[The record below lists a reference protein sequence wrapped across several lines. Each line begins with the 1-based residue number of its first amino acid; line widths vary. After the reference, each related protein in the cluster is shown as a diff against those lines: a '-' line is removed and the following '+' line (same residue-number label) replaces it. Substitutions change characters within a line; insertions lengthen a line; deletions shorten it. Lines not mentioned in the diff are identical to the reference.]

1 MVYGVM
7 SEYCQPNESGLFDK
21 AVRLEELHAMGDPL
35 ARLDEVIDWALF
47 EAVFERLPKAEPK
60 GLGGRP
66 AFAPAMMFKALIIQ
80 NLYQLSDAQLEFQIT
95 DRLSFKRFLGRTDA
109 DKSPDEKTFWAFR
122 ETLTRHEL
130 IEPLFAIFHTAL
142 EAQGMF
148 ARKGQRVAAT
158 FVEVARQRNHSA
170 LSRFG
175 RLKALSLSKGSWPK
189 GSREDNATIKVGGVP
204 EGWKDQPQKAR
215 QKDVAARWTKKNGG
229 RYYGYKNHV
238 KVESRSHSALSSW
251 PKGKLIEDFTVT
263 AASVHDRNALEE
275 LIAEGDPTTYVDS
288 AYTGA
293 RCEQIFAERRVP
305 AKPIERACRN
315 KPLNGSQQRNNRAR
329 SKIRVRVEH
338 VFATMRMCMRSA
350 WNRCIGLSRN
360 RAMISMTNLVDNMV
374 RFEQIERLGLKN
386 WRAA

>member
-1 MVYGVM
+1 M
-7 SEYCQPNESGLFDK
+7 SKYLQPSECGFFDQ
-21 AVRLEELHAMGDPL
+21 AMRLEELQEMGDPL
-35 ARLDEVIDWALF
+35 ARLDEVIDWTLF
-47 EAVFERLPKAEPK
+47 ASVFERLPKAEPK

-66 AFAPAMMFKALIIQ
+66 AFAPALMFKALIIQ
-80 NLYQLSDAQLEFQIT
+80 NLYQLSDQQLEFQIT
-95 DRLSFKRFLGRTDA
+95 DRLSFKRFLGLTDA

-122 ETLTRHEL
+122 ETLTRNEL
-130 IEPLFAIFHTAL
+130 IEPLFALFHAAL
-142 EAQGMF
+142 ETKGMF
-148 ARKGQRVAAT
+148 ARKGQMVDAT
-158 FVEVARQRNHSA
+158 FVEVARQRN
-170 LSRFG
+170 
-175 RLKALSLSKGSWPK
+175 
-189 GSREDNATIKVGGVP
+189 SREDNATIKAGGVP

-215 QKDVAARWTKKNGG
+215 QKDVDARWTKKNGE
-229 RYYGYKNHV
+229 RYYGCKNHV
-238 KVESRSHSALSSW
+238 KVDTRS
-251 PKGKLIEDFTVT
+251 KLIEDFTVT
-263 AASVHDRNALEE
+263 AASVHDSNALEE

-293 RCEQIFAERRVP
+293 RCEQIFAERKVQ
-305 AKPIERACRN
+305 AKPIERAYRN

-360 RAMISMTNLVDNMV
+360 RAMISMTNLVYNMV